1 MKRVATTA
9 GIPRHARDAAPS
21 TSSSWNE
28 RAPARRD
35 LAWVLVATVLA
46 FVAASVLEMH
56 EHLSALLLR
65 GEAWQVDELPFTLL
79 ALALGMAWYAR
90 RRGREAVRTLAR
102 NRELAQALIALQDR
116 EQLALA
122 RELHD
127 EFAQHCTAIRVEAT
141 YILRSDSL
149 DRIGEAARRVAASA
163 QALQDDVRRLMR
175 RLRPSDLD
183 ELGLVAALRAL
194 CDGWTRR
201 TGIPCALGVAD
212 GLPERGAALDTT
224 LYRVAQEALANVARH
239 ADATRVAVAL
249 TAGARSLTLRVEDD
263 GRGFAATA
271 PATGFGLLGARER
284 AAALGGRLEIDS
296 APGAGTR
303 LRLRLPFEDATPRA
317 EGEREGGGIA

>member
-1 MKRVATTA
+1 MKRGAMPA
-9 GIPRHARDAAPS
+9 GVFRHPQDAAPA
-21 TSSSWNE
+21 TTSWNE

-35 LAWVLVATVLA
+35 LAWVLVGTVLA
-46 FVAASVLEMH
+46 FVVASVLEMH

-65 GEAWQVDELPFTLL
+65 GEAWQVDELPSTLL
-79 ALALGMAWYAR
+79 ALALGMTWYAR

-102 NRELAQALIALQDR
+102 NRELARALIALQDR

-149 DRIGEAARRVAASA
+149 DRIGDAARRVAASA
-163 QALQDDVRRLMR
+163 QALQDDVRRLVR

-183 ELGLVAALRAL
+183 ELGLVAALRSL

-201 TGIPCALGVAD
+201 TGIPCALRVAD
-212 GLPERGAALDTT
+212 ALPERGAAVDTT

-239 ADATRVAVAL
+239 ANATRVAIAL
-249 TAGARSLTLRVEDD
+249 AVTAQDLTLCVEDD
-263 GRGFAATA
+263 GRGFAVAART
-271 PATGFGLLGARER
+271 TGFGLLGATER
-284 AAALGGRLEIDS
+284 GAALGGRLEIDS

-303 LRLRLPFEDATPRA
+303 LRLRLPLGTATP
-317 EGEREGGGIA
+317 REGGGIA